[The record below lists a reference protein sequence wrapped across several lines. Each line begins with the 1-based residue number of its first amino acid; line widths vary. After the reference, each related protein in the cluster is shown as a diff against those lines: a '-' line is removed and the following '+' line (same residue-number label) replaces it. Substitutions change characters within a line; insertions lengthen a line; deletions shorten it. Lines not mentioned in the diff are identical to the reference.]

1 MNLTAVVKLCPADAK
16 LMWVGGVQV
25 TGATLAA
32 KLTDS
37 TSSAADKI
45 AALEMM
51 GNMSLTE
58 LAPQENAL
66 RLAALNGDN
75 DDDVKATASATLAKL
90 KEANAA
96 KASKLVTAAESA
108 AKLIQAGNEKAKAEA
123 DSRRMEWQK
132 DSEDAAKEVATRP
145 RPLPTPRLPRTN
157 RDDV

>member
-1 MNLTAVVKLCPADAK
+1 M
-16 LMWVGGVQV
+16 QV

-37 TSSAADKI
+37 TSSAADKK

-51 GNMSLTE
+51 GNMSLAE

-66 RLAALNGDN
+66 RLVALNDA
-75 DDDVKATASATLAKL
+75 DDDVKAKASATLAKL
-90 KEANAA
+90 KEANDA
-96 KASKLVTAAESA
+96 KASKDVTAAESA

-132 DSEDAAKEVATRP
+132 DSEDAAKEVPTRP

>member
-1 MNLTAVVKLCPADAK
+1 M
-16 LMWVGGVQV
+16 
-25 TGATLAA
+25 AA

-37 TSSAADKI
+37 TSSAADKK

-51 GNMSLTE
+51 GNMSLPE

-66 RLAALNGDN
+66 RLVALNDA

>member
-1 MNLTAVVKLCPADAK
+1 M
-16 LMWVGGVQV
+16 
-25 TGATLAA
+25 AA

-37 TSSAADKI
+37 TSSAADKK

-51 GNMSLTE
+51 GNMSLAE

-66 RLAALNGDN
+66 RLVALNDA
-75 DDDVKATASATLAKL
+75 DDDVKAAASATLAKL

-96 KASKLVTAAESA
+96 KGSKLVTAAESA

>member
-1 MNLTAVVKLCPADAK
+1 M
-16 LMWVGGVQV
+16 
-25 TGATLAA
+25 AA

-37 TSSAADKI
+37 TSSAADKK

-51 GNMSLTE
+51 GNMSLAE

-66 RLAALNGDN
+66 RLVALNDA
-75 DDDVKATASATLAKL
+75 DDDVKAKASATLAKL

-96 KASKLVTAAESA
+96 QESKLLTAAESA
-108 AKLIQAGNEKAKAEA
+108 TKLIQAGNVKAQAEA
-123 DSRRMEWQK
+123 DSRRIERQK
-132 DSEDAAKEVATRP
+132 DSEDAAKEVPTRP